1 MNTKTQTQETNHTPQ
16 QIGYYLLYRPKGYET
31 LDAIAKATGI
41 QKADLSR
48 NTPTYIQQY
57 IQQQQT
63 ELQQQHQTLQQ
74 QNKQLQQQLQ
84 NIQQQNKQQTDQQQ
98 TDQQQ
103 LQQQLTETQQ
113 QNKQLQQQLT
123 ETQQQNNLWQKIS
136 AIDNNIKPTIQQ
148 LTNISILT
156 MLTIVAIITIA
167 INTHT
172 IANVFQQILPTPL
185 PTMMA
190 IVVGIA
196 PTIFAAQKQQ
206 HSFYTMLVFMLID
219 LALASIKNYDTH
231 IYQNEWLTIKRI
243 AMTYFA
249 AQFAITIQM
258 GTSIWFPKN
267 NNIK

>member
-57 IQQQQT
+57 IQQQ
-63 ELQQQHQTLQQ
+63 HQTL
-74 QNKQLQQQLQ
+74 
-84 NIQQQNKQQTDQQQ
+84 
-98 TDQQQ
+98 
-103 LQQQLTETQQ
+103 QQ

>member
-57 IQQQQT
+57 IQQQ
-63 ELQQQHQTLQQ
+63 HQTLQQ
-74 QNKQLQQQLQ
+74 QNKQLQQQNKQLQQQLQ
-84 NIQQQNKQQTDQQQ
+84 NLQQQNKQQTDQQQ
-98 TDQQQ
+98 TDQQ
-103 LQQQLTETQQ
+103 
-113 QNKQLQQQLT
+113 QLQQQLT